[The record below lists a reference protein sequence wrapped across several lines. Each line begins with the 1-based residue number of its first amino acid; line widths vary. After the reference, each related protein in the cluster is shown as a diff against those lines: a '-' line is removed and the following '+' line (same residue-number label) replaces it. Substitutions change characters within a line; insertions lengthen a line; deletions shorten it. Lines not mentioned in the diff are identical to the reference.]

1 MTSKDH
7 EKIYDPLMEG
17 TDVPA
22 DGDFSLEEI
31 LAEYG
36 TSREQQILRDVER
49 TVSAKT
55 QEPTAKTAA
64 GEQAAM
70 PPEEEAPPEEA
81 PAEKPSRRGHKRIL
95 FPGTRREHDAEPVQE
110 EPDEPEPPEEIPL
123 EEALPRSPHP
133 LSLEEVVGSTVDA
146 VMEESREPLLKPRR
160 RRGLLH
166 DRREY
171 TWLMM

>member
-55 QEPTAKTAA
+55 QAVSYT
-64 GEQAAM
+64 
-70 PPEEEAPPEEA
+70 
-81 PAEKPSRRGHKRIL
+81 HL
-95 FPGTRREHDAEPVQE
+95 
-110 EPDEPEPPEEIPL
+110 
-123 EEALPRSPHP
+123 EALSPGVGGGIGVLHGGRVPALDDGHHP
-133 LSLEEVVGSTVDA
+133 VS
-146 VMEESREPLLKPRR
+146 
-160 RRGLLH
+160 
-166 DRREY
+166 Y
-171 TWLMM
+171 THLDVYKRQTMRPGD

>member
-95 FPGTRREHDAEPVQE
+95 FPGTRREHDTEPVQ
-110 EPDEPEPPEEIPL
+110 
-123 EEALPRSPHP
+123 
-133 LSLEEVVGSTVDA
+133 
-146 VMEESREPLLKPRR
+146 
-160 RRGLLH
+160 
-166 DRREY
+166 
-171 TWLMM
+171 

>member
-64 GEQAAM
+64 GKQAAM

-81 PAEKPSRRGHKRIL
+81 PADPLSEQESAPLSHPEFPERPVPSSRK
-95 FPGTRREHDAEPVQE
+95 RRESHPESIRAGPP
-110 EPDEPEPPEEIPL
+110 PDP
-123 EEALPRSPHP
+123 SPHP
-133 LSLEEVVGSTVDA
+133 PWPNPRLSC
-146 VMEESREPLLKPRR
+146 
-160 RRGLLH
+160 
-166 DRREY
+166 
-171 TWLMM
+171 